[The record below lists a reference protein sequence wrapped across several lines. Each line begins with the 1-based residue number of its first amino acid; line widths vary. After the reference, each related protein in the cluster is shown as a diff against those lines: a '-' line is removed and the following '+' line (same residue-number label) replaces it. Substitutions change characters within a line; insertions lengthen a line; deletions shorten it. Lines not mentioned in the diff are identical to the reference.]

1 MSFEG
6 EQLKALRTKTQI
18 TQQELSDRSGVDREK
33 IAKIET
39 GTRRMSATD
48 AAFLAQGLGVRAD
61 ALVARPRPLVRWRMA
76 DSSGPAAASVRQV
89 GEWFDDFVDDAL
101 YVERRVKRYG
111 LE

>member
-6 EQLKALRTKTQI
+6 ERLKALRTQNNL
-18 TQQELSDRSGVDREK
+18 TQQDLASKSGIGRDQ

-48 AAFLAQGLGVRAD
+48 AAFLALGLGVRAD
-61 ALVARPRPLVRWRMA
+61 ALVSRPRPTVRWRIA
-76 DSSGPAAASVRQV
+76 GEPPDSSVQTV
-89 GEWFDDFVDDAL
+89 GEWFADYVDDAL
-101 YVERRVKRYG
+101 YLKRRVDRYG